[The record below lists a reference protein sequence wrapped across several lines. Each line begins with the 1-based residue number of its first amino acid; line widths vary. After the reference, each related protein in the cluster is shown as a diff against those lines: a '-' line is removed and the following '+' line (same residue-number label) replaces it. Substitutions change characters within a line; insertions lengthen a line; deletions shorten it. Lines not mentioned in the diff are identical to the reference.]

1 VPVVKPARP
10 KKGLLPGIS
19 FPTLFR
25 KRPKKAKARSP
36 APDLPPPG
44 KPSGGRRF
52 APSRRILLGGV
63 AVAVIFVVALAGVMY
78 GGTVLKMIPAVPA
91 LPGDNGT
98 ATATTAATGSP
109 TPTATS
115 TGQQSPRTTISPGS
129 TPVPTRTP
137 VVVPTAGIFIRV
149 DYIGSWSGIYGTAAE
164 ILKVKNS
171 GERLYEIENPNGT
184 VFAGFKKLDGSAHPL
199 TVEIYKNGQV
209 IKTGTSSD
217 SDAVVNITADS

>member
-1 VPVVKPARP
+1 
-10 KKGLLPGIS
+10 
-19 FPTLFR
+19 
-25 KRPKKAKARSP
+25 
-36 APDLPPPG
+36 
-44 KPSGGRRF
+44 
-52 APSRRILLGGV
+52 
-63 AVAVIFVVALAGVMY
+63 
-78 GGTVLKMIPAVPA
+78 
-91 LPGDNGT
+91 
-98 ATATTAATGSP
+98 
-109 TPTATS
+109 
-115 TGQQSPRTTISPGS
+115 
-129 TPVPTRTP
+129 VPTRTP

-184 VFAGFKKLDGSAHPL
+184 VTAGFKKLDGSTHPL